1 MGARLRRV
9 KQLVGRGGSGG
20 ARKVKEGEVEGGGEV
35 VGVREGGGGG
45 GAEPCRG

>member
-20 ARKVKEGEVEGGGEV
+20 GRMKECEVEGGGEV

>member
-1 MGARLRRV
+1 VGARLRRV
-9 KQLVGRGGSGG
+9 KQLVERGGSGDG
-20 ARKVKEGEVEGGGEV
+20 RKVKEGEVEGGGEV

>member
-1 MGARLRRV
+1 M
-9 KQLVGRGGSGG
+9 
-20 ARKVKEGEVEGGGEV
+20 KEGEVEGGGEV